1 MVKTPLSQKLF
12 REDHYNSQSILGQQ
26 VYEGLK
32 AFRTPQDTI
41 HIFRP
46 DFHGTRL
53 AHSASYVSL
62 PAPPLSHFK
71 KCIQHAVALNASFV
85 PPANSPGFLYIR
97 PLLFGSSAQL
107 ALSPPEEYILAVYV
121 HPTSSYHGTQALDA
135 VVLEDFDRAAP
146 KGTGSAKV
154 GGNYAPIYRWTEK
167 AKKDGFGI
175 TLHLDSATRTAIEE
189 FSTSGFI
196 GITAPAD
203 SGAGSTPTLVVPDTE
218 NAINSCSSDSM
229 VTIARDCGWKME
241 KRTILFSDDP
251 ASSPLS
257 TFTEVLAVGTA
268 AAAVPIRSITRP
280 STGQKFVFGGK
291 VEEKYAFGQQLA
303 RTIADIQRGVAAD
316 KFGWCW
322 GVEEVEAEEDQGE
335 GLFSWLGKM
344 IWG

>member
-1 MVKTPLSQKLF
+1 MKAN
-12 REDHYNSQSILGQQ
+12 NSKGQQ

-32 AFRTPQDTI
+32 AFRTPKDTI

-46 DFHGTRL
+46 DFHGARL
-53 AHSASYVSL
+53 AHSASYVSI
-62 PAPPLSHFK
+62 PAPPVSHFK
-71 KCIQHAVALNASFV
+71 QCIQHAVALNADFV
-85 PPANSPGFLYIR
+85 PPANSSGFLYIR

-107 ALSPPEEYILAVYV
+107 ALSPPEEYTLAVYV

-146 KGTGSAKV
+146 KGAGSAKV

-167 AKKDGFGI
+167 AKKEGFGI

-196 GITAPAD
+196 GIT
-203 SGAGSTPTLVVPDTE
+203 TPSSESQSDKVPTMVIPDTQ

-229 VTIARDCGWKME
+229 VAMARDRGWNVE
-241 KRTILFSDDP
+241 KKTIQFSDDP
-251 ASSPLS
+251 KSSPLP

-280 STGQKFVFGGK
+280 STGQKFTFAAPDPEAETSASGR
-291 VEEKYAFGQQLA
+291 ELA
-303 RTIADIQRGVAAD
+303 RMIADIQHGVAPD
-316 KFGWCW
+316 KFEWCW
-322 GVEEVEAEEDQGE
+322 EVEGVETPQQVSDE
-335 GLFSWLGKM
+335 GWFAWLQRSL
-344 IWG
+344 WG